1 MLSFYGAQLDGCN
14 ILLSIFIGLFLC
26 VVKPGMLI
34 AFTFLGGLVFLIV
47 GAELLVRG
55 ASRLAAFLGIAPLVI
70 GLTVVAFGTS
80 SPELAVSLISSL
92 RGSADIALGNVVGSN
107 IFNILFILGIS
118 AAIRPLLISIQLIRI
133 DVPLMIL
140 VSALLFL
147 FGLNG
152 VLEQL
157 ESGILFVGLI
167 SYIIFLFLEAK
178 KEKLITGIKPA
189 ADHSEKQQKNLFQWV
204 INVGFI
210 IFGLILLILGSQF
223 LVNSAVVL
231 AQKLGISELVIGL
244 TIIAAGTSLPEVA
257 TSVMASIKG
266 EQDIAVGNIIGSNIF
281 NILAVLG
288 LSGLVS
294 SGGIQIS
301 TAALRFDIPVMLA
314 ISVACLPIFFTDGK
328 ISRWEG
334 FLFFGYYLA
343 YVVYLLLLSTH
354 HDAAPLY
361 SIIFQLFIIPLTAVT
376 LLVLL
381 IQAVRRKKSKE

>member
-1 MLSFYGAQLDGCN
+1 MIIVLKF
-14 ILLSIFIGLFLC
+14 IFGLIF
-26 VVKPGMLI
+26 
-34 AFTFLGGLVFLIV
+34 LVF

-55 ASRLAAFLGIAPLVI
+55 ASRLATFLGISPLII

-80 SPELAVSLISSL
+80 TPELAVSLISSL
-92 RGSADIALGNVVGSN
+92 RGAPDIALGNVVGSN

-118 AAIRPLLISIQLIRI
+118 ATIRPLFISVQLIRL

-140 VSALLFL
+140 VSVLLFL
-147 FGLNG
+147 FGMNG
-152 VLEQL
+152 VISQL
-157 ESGILFVGLI
+157 EGGILFLGLI
-167 SYIIFLFLEAK
+167 GYLIFLFFESK
-178 KEKLITGIKPA
+178 KEKLLTQDLFTGKPH
-189 ADHSEKQQKNLFQWV
+189 DRERGLISQWLKNL
-204 INVGFI
+204 GFVFI
-210 IFGLILLILGSQF
+210 GFILLILGSQF
-223 LVNSAVVL
+223 LISSAVVI

-266 EQDIAVGNIIGSNIF
+266 EQDIAVGNIVGSNIF

-294 SGGIQIS
+294 SGGIQVS
-301 TAALRFDIPVMLA
+301 SAALRFDIPVMLA

-334 FLFFGYYLA
+334 LLFFGYYLA
-343 YVVYLLLLSTH
+343 YLVYLMLLSTH

-361 SIIFQLFIIPLTAVT
+361 SSIFQLFIIPITIIT

-381 IQAVRRKKSKE
+381 LQGIRRKKEKQKKQLEL